1 LGPPKYCEHRLKS
14 HLWECGPDKNPG
26 VTPSLSSGSRGAS
39 RKSRPI
45 SMKKSCPTQSS
56 TTVKNTRSRACEAAQ
71 QPLRPSRR
79 CSPGCR
85 RGSWTRAGTRW
96 PASNRLGTRRREGW
110 FDVYTVNWWTHRS
123 CLFVLDACEKGREAL
138 RLVISGWLFHFFSFH
153 LKFIILQILIW
164 STTVAPYP
172 VCCVINIASV
182 VSSVCWRIF
191 VSFVWSP

>member
-1 LGPPKYCEHRLKS
+1 LGPPKYCEHRLKA

-56 TTVKNTRSRACEAAQ
+56 TTVKNTRSRAREAAQ

-85 RGSWTRAGTRW
+85 RGSWTRW

-138 RLVISGWLFHFFSFH
+138 RLVISGWLFHFFLF
-153 LKFIILQILIW
+153 IW
-164 STTVAPYP
+164 SLLFCRSLYDQPQSLHILFA
-172 VCCVINIASV
+172 
-182 VSSVCWRIF
+182 VSSI
-191 VSFVWSP
+191 